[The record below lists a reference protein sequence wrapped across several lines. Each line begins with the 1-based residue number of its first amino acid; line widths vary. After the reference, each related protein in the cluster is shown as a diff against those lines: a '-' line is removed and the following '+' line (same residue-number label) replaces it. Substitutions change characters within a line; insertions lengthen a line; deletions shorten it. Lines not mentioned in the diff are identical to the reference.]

1 MKIRVG
7 IIIALLC
14 MFLVPMLVKADTGAV
29 FGTQY
34 VPEEGGTIYAQVL
47 NGDGSPA
54 NGATVTLTLWKSDGT
69 KELDGVNMD
78 YIATSQ
84 GIYKYDFTAPAAD
97 GVYLAQVSSTSPT
110 GYGSGEVHVSSEGGG
125 SASAIWEEE
134 LSGYTDTSTFGGLI
148 NNLTEGGQLP
158 MLLICG
164 VLALGLLAIFFW
176 KNSAVAAY
184 GASGLWVLL
193 GFVAMGQSSSP
204 VFPIQDAYMG
214 LFWMGIVFCIACILL
229 PSVMREK
236 PSPDDIYADDVDE
249 VSGVSRRFDEVTH
262 EPIKPEGPKRQRRIR
277 PSRFSR
283 TGE

>member
-1 MKIRVG
+1 M
-7 IIIALLC
+7 ALLVALL
-14 MFLVPMLVKADTGAV
+14 FLCPTVALAGSGEV
-29 FGTQY
+29 FGTEYAQ
-34 VPEEGGTIYAQVL
+34 EEDGTIYVQVL

-69 KELDGVNMD
+69 KELDGVSMT
-78 YIATSQ
+78 YIATSD
-84 GIYKYDFTAPAAD
+84 GIYKYDFTSPAAD
-97 GVYLAQVSSTSPT
+97 GVYLAAVSTTSPT

-214 LFWMGIVFCIACILL
+214 LFWMGIAFCIACILL

-236 PSPDDIYADDVDE
+236 PSKDDIYADDVDE
-249 VSGVSRRFDEVTH
+249 VSSGRSGYDEVTG
-262 EPIKPEGPKRQRRIR
+262 EKIVKEGPKRQRRIR